1 MSRYV
6 IQKSLTPGRNDMTKL
21 AARASGIA
29 LAALMAT
36 ALSPVNAQDR
46 SGALAKELT
55 GLLQQHKLDSVAAR
69 HPAAADQFVAALYFP
84 GQLLVVWARTSAPA
98 ILNEKLIRR
107 EFREVYIDLNSAS
120 IPESRVMITDGGADG
135 LRSRREPNRPFDMQ
149 DLAGKGIRFDGNW
162 REDKMSEQ
170 DYMKAFS
177 LADDVYLAALQALV
191 AELKKA
197 P

>member
-1 MSRYV
+1 MRNSSNRAFGTGLIV
-6 IQKSLTPGRNDMTKL
+6 ALTL
-21 AARASGIA
+21 IAAAPA
-29 LAALMAT
+29 LQAQEART
-36 ALSPVNAQDR
+36 A
-46 SGALAKELT
+46 ALAKELT
-55 GLLQQHKLDSVAAR
+55 DLLTQRKLDSIAAR
-69 HPAAADQFVAALYFP
+69 HPAGPDQFVAALFFP
-84 GQLLVVWARTSAPA
+84 GQLLVVSARTSAPA
-98 ILNEKLIRR
+98 VVNEKLIRR
-107 EFREVYIDLNSAS
+107 EFRDVYIDLNSAS
-120 IPESRVMITDGGADG
+120 IPESRMMITDGGADG